1 MKIPTDF
8 FCIFCDKEEWQK
20 EDGTRLPIYEQWDNK
35 NSYPPPLILDF
46 INTVESKKVFTKLD
60 LWWGYNNVRIKKGNE
75 WKIVFKMSMGS
86 SKPTVM
92 FFGLTNSLAMFQA
105 IINNIMRISQI
116 SYSLVVILELSG
128 VLEVQYKEIMMS
140 SINKN
145 N

>member
-1 MKIPTDF
+1 M
-8 FCIFCDKEEWQK
+8 
-20 EDGTRLPIYEQWDNK
+20 
-35 NSYPPPLILDF
+35 
-46 INTVESKKVFTKLD
+46 
-60 LWWGYNNVRIKKGNE
+60 RIKKGNE

-128 VLEVQYKEIMMS
+128 VLEVQYKKIMMS